1 MIYYILVVLSVFSA
15 AVAQMLLKKG
25 ASMGYPSLVRQYL
38 NPWVMG
44 GYIIM
49 GCSLLLNVF
58 CMSRG
63 VQLKEM
69 GGIESLSYLFVPVLS
84 WIFFKE
90 SITFKKVCA
99 IAVIMAGVVVFF
111 I

>member
-1 MIYYILVVLSVFSA
+1 MIYYVLVVLAVFSA
-15 AVAQMLLKKG
+15 AGAQMLLKKG

-38 NPWVMG
+38 NPWVIG
-44 GYIIM
+44 GYAIM

-69 GGIESLSYLFVPVLS
+69 GGIESLSYLFVPLLS
-84 WIFFKE
+84 WFFFKE
-90 SITFKKVCA
+90 NVTWKKVGA
-99 IAVIMAGVVVFF
+99 IVVIMVGVVVFF
-111 I
+111 M

>member
-1 MIYYILVVLSVFSA
+1 MIYYALVVLAVFSA
-15 AVAQMLLKKG
+15 AGAQMLLKKG
-25 ASMGYPSLVRQYL
+25 ASMGYPSLIRQYL

-44 GYIIM
+44 GYAIM

-69 GGIESLSYLFVPVLS
+69 GGIESLSYLFVPKLS
-84 WIFFKE
+84 WFFFKE
-90 SITFKKVCA
+90 NVTWKKACA
-99 IAVIMAGVVVFF
+99 IAVIMVGVVVFF